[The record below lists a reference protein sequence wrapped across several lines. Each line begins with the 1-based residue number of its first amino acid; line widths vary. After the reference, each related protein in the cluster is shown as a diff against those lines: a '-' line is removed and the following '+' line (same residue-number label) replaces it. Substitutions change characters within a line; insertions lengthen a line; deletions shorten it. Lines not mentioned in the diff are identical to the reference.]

1 MKQLKLIHF
10 EHAVAPLADMGLEQ
24 VVTPLFRAVLALPT
38 EDMTPEQKREA
49 LKQAVQSVMGDGVLE
64 NVFAALVKNADT
76 KATRRLLAV
85 LGATAEEIFDKW
97 ENGDGAGEKEA
108 LRSAALMSPAEAAA
122 EIAAFFGWLG
132 LSRASSL
139 VSSGTGEGTDETAQA
154 SPAPSADSADS

>member
-1 MKQLKLIHF
+1 MQQLKLIHF

-85 LGATAEEIFDKW
+85 LGTSAEDIFDGW
-97 ENGDGAGEKEA
+97 ENGDGTAQKEA
-108 LRSAALMSPAEAAA
+108 LRSAAMMTPAEAAA

-132 LSRASSL
+132 LSRASFP
-139 VSSGTGEGTDETAQA
+139 VSFETGDETEKTAQA